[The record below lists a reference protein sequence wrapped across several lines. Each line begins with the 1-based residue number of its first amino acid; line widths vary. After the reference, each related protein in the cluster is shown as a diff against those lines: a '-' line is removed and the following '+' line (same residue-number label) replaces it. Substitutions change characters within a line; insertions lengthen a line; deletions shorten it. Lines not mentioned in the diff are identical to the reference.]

1 MPGPHR
7 CLRRRQRRTGAR
19 SGTSEDGD
27 ASQIFMYSD
36 EPFFFLSF
44 ASAGKKGKLGSDD
57 DDDELEDLS
66 DLSGSDEMEEAN
78 TGQHN

>member
-7 CLRRRQRRTGAR
+7 CLRRRQRRTSAS
-19 SGTSEDGD
+19 SGMSEDGD

-36 EPFFFLSF
+36 EPFFSF
-44 ASAGKKGKLGSDD
+44 TSAGKKGKLGSDDDD

-78 TGQHN
+78 TG